1 MKIEIKKLKDIG
13 SIFNGNSINERI
25 KRDKYT
31 GKLNG
36 RPFIA
41 TKDLDVDTYA
51 INYDNRVKIPLNEKG
66 FKVAHKN
73 SVLICME
80 GGSAGK
86 KVAFN
91 AEDVYF
97 GNKLVAIEANST
109 CNPKYLFYYLLSD
122 EFGKAFKD
130 LMNGVIG
137 GVSINKFKEI
147 DILVPSLSEQ
157 NKIVKILDEA
167 FEKIQKVKENTE
179 KNLRNSR
186 ELFETYLE
194 TAFNSNKQKNIR
206 SLIDIAT
213 FRNGIN
219 FTKNSKGSSVKIVG
233 VKDFQN
239 SFFVPFNTLDS
250 VILNGNLNEDD
261 LLKDGDILVVRSN
274 GNPKLI
280 GRSLFVKGIKDP
292 ITHSGFT
299 IRIRLSSKD
308 IDPKLLCYYLKS
320 RKTRHELTESGIGI
334 NIKSLSQES
343 LKSLSIEIP
352 GSLSEQKQI
361 VKKLDQLSEKTQKLE
376 LLYKQKLENIEELK
390 RSILS
395 KAFSKGL

>member
-1 MKIEIKKLKDIG
+1 MKTNWQTKKLGEICL
-13 SIFNGNSINERI
+13 I
-25 KRDKYT
+25 KT
-31 GKLNG
+31 GKKDVNQGDPNG
-36 RPFIA
+36 KYPFFTCAKEHTFSNEYSFDTEALLIA
-41 TKDLDVDTYA
+41 GNGDVGNVSYYKGKFEAYQRTY
-51 INYDNRVKIPLNEKG
+51 
-66 FKVAHKN
+66 
-73 SVLICME
+73 VLSDFRGI
-80 GGSAGK
+80 
-86 KVAFN
+86 
-91 AEDVYF
+91 
-97 GNKLVAIEANST
+97 L
-109 CNPKYLFYYLLSD
+109 PKYLYLYLDGFLKSTISKQKLGNTMPYIKMGMLFD
-122 EFGKAFKD
+122 F
-130 LMNGVIG
+130 
-137 GVSINKFKEI
+137 EI
-147 DILVPSLSEQ
+147 PVPTILEQ
-157 NKIVKILDEA
+157 NEIIKVLERNL
-167 FEKIQKVKENTE
+167 EKINEVKENTE

-280 GRSLFVKGIKDP
+280 GRSLFVKDIKDP

-343 LKSLSIEIP
+343 LKSLNIEIP
-352 GSLSEQKQI
+352 GSLSEQRQI

-376 LLYKQKLENIEELK
+376 YLYKQKLESVEELK
-390 RSILS
+390 KSILS